1 MKFETHLHNDKK
13 NAPLLHPPNGVA
25 TDLHDIGARAF
36 AIFEIVGVIHDPES
50 VRVFQVDL
58 DGEPIFNHRGADF
71 RAVHAAMELPIHAH
85 DTRIPGAQARQFVAR
100 AIARSRPGRDCY
112 GHQGAEFARGG
123 RVPGLKVL
131 PSALPVAASE
141 VPMLLDEI
149 KTRMFKAMKEG
160 RIVEKEILRVAVG
173 EITTQAARAGSTG
186 GDEEAQ
192 AIVRKLVKS
201 NEETLALTEDAE
213 RRAAL
218 ELENKTLG
226 ELLPKTLTVDE
237 IVVLLQPAKD
247 AIVAAGNDGQAT
259 GVAMKTLKASGAQ
272 VNGKD
277 VSAAVRKIR
286 G

>member
-1 MKFETHLHNDKK
+1 
-13 NAPLLHPPNGVA
+13 
-25 TDLHDIGARAF
+25 
-36 AIFEIVGVIHDPES
+36 
-50 VRVFQVDL
+50 
-58 DGEPIFNHRGADF
+58 
-71 RAVHAAMELPIHAH
+71 
-85 DTRIPGAQARQFVAR
+85 
-100 AIARSRPGRDCY
+100 
-112 GHQGAEFARGG
+112 
-123 RVPGLKVL
+123 
-131 PSALPVAASE
+131 
-141 VPMLLDEI
+141 MLLDEI

-192 AIVRKLVKS
+192 AIIRKLVKS

-247 AIVAAGNDGQAT
+247 AIIAAGNDGQAT